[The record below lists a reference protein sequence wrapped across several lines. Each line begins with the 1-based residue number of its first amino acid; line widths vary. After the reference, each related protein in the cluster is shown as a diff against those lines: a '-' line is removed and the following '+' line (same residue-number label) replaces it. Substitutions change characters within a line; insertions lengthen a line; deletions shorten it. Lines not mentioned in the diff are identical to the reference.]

1 MKYLVDAQLPPAL
14 ARFLTGNG
22 EDALHVLDVKM
33 MESSDS
39 EIWDLAMREE
49 MVIITKDEDFQVRA
63 SVTQHHPV
71 IIWVRIGNCSKKT
84 LLDFFEKRWREMK
97 IELDNGATLIELL
110 G

>member
-1 MKYLVDAQLPPAL
+1 MKYLVDAQLPLAL
-14 ARFLTGNG
+14 ARFLTANG